1 MRRPIGSILPIL
13 AMCAIVPVGLIV
25 AFGEIHIH
33 PAPWIHF
40 YGVGGSALAAT
51 VAAVWITVVGARQ
64 SDVRTVV
71 VGGGFALMAAL
82 LTMHGLV
89 TPNMLIGMNGLGA
102 VTGAVTLPVG
112 GAIMALSALP
122 QIASPRAIRL
132 IIILEGTIAA
142 AIIAFCAIGM
152 TNPNLVP
159 QVPAE
164 KSPAAITLFVI
175 GLAVYG
181 ALGIRAAHTFLLTR
195 RAADFAVVVGIVL
208 LACSLYGA
216 LILSWMDVGWWLGHI
231 YEFVGIVAVASA
243 LAYDLRRGRRS
254 RALVGDLRASE
265 LVASE
270 EQFLGA
276 RVRALM
282 VKLAE
287 KDTSTEEH
295 TRRVARLAV
304 EIGEH
309 LGLSQARLRSLA
321 IGGLLHDMGK
331 LSVPTSILQ
340 KPGKLD
346 DAEFEQIKRHPE
358 RGRELLAELGGFD
371 GTVRRLVLDH
381 HERLDGTGYPRGLA
395 QNQIELPTRILAVAD
410 VYDALVSVRVYREA
424 WSPEEALAHLRR
436 EAGTAYDERC
446 VDALEV
452 VVTGFAPV
460 REPAPAPQLRAP
472 AASPVP
478 SAP

>member
-1 MRRPIGSILPIL
+1 MRRPFGSIVPIL
-13 AMCAIVPVGLIV
+13 GMCAIVPVGLIV
-25 AFGEIHIH
+25 AFGEIQIH
-33 PAPWIHF
+33 PAPWVHF

-51 VAAVWITVVGARQ
+51 IAAVWITVVGAKQ
-64 SDVRTVV
+64 NDVRTVV

-89 TPNMLIGMNGLGA
+89 TPNMLVGYNGMGA

-122 QIASPRAIRL
+122 QIGSPRSIRV
-132 IIILEGTIAA
+132 IIALETTIAA
-142 AIIAFCAIGM
+142 AIVAFCAIGM

-159 QVPAE
+159 DVPEA
-164 KSPAAITLFVI
+164 KSPAAIALFVI

-181 ALGIRAAHTFLLTR
+181 ALGVRATNTFLLTR
-195 RAADFAVVVGIVL
+195 RAADFAIVVGIVL

-216 LILSWMDVGWWLGHI
+216 LILYYMDLGWWLGHV
-231 YEFVGIVAVASA
+231 YEFVGIVVVGAA
-243 LAYDLRRGRRS
+243 LTYDLRRGRKS
-254 RALVGDLRASE
+254 RALVGDLRAAE

-282 VKLAE
+282 ERLAE

-295 TRRVARLAV
+295 TRRVAMLAV
-304 EIGEH
+304 ELGER
-309 LGLSQARLRSLA
+309 LGLSPQRLRSLA

-331 LSVPTSILQ
+331 LSLPAAILR
-340 KPGKLD
+340 KPGRLD
-346 DAEFEQIKRHPE
+346 DDEFEEIKQHPE

-371 GTVRRLVLDH
+371 ATVQRLVLDH
-381 HERLDGTGYPRGLA
+381 HERLDGSGYPRGLTA
-395 QNQIELPTRILAVAD
+395 GQMDLSTRILAVAD
-410 VYDALVSVRVYREA
+410 VYDALVSTRVYRPA
-424 WSPEEALAHLRR
+424 WTPDQALEHLRA
-436 EAGTAYDERC
+436 EAGTAFDEKC
-446 VDALEV
+446 VEALEA
-452 VVTGFAPV
+452 VVTGRTPARA
-460 REPAPAPQLRAP
+460 RELIAA